1 MRISTDYI
9 ETQRIF
15 CVVDPVISHCF
26 PVSSSSSSSVG
37 GRGGGRKVK
46 SIDGDMNEHMRQL
59 RGWLGRILDHSKE
72 NIQPESSL
80 LDHHLIDSDDGCLTV
95 GGGVIC
101 PSQLLQVLH

>member
-1 MRISTDYI
+1 MAEIPATTLPFLSNSYRFPTAS
-9 ETQRIF
+9 
-15 CVVDPVISHCF
+15 